1 MSHPLT
7 LSYLDFRLP
16 IGGTKEWICEWGET
30 GGCCWRE
37 RVATKW
43 RYTYIQ
49 QFSRKYQSA
58 NSSKLF
64 RAPKNRTFKIV
75 AYTTLQLQQN
85 VSHMCR
91 QRSFFP
97 PEILL
102 WHQKHIWEVG
112 CSNFQKMWANTSPPR
127 ERDEEKIPPP
137 RVWNFEPEGKHICIP
152 ALEKKIT
159 HLHFK
164 ERTISWLYC
173 FLW

>member
-1 MSHPLT
+1 
-7 LSYLDFRLP
+7 
-16 IGGTKEWICEWGET
+16 
-30 GGCCWRE
+30 
-37 RVATKW
+37 
-43 RYTYIQ
+43 
-49 QFSRKYQSA
+49 
-58 NSSKLF
+58 
-64 RAPKNRTFKIV
+64 
-75 AYTTLQLQQN
+75 
-85 VSHMCR
+85 MCR

-127 ERDEEKIPPP
+127 ERDDKKIPPL

-159 HLHFK
+159 HLYFK

-173 FLW
+173 FFVVEQGLYIISIFSQVPFFPRRHFGSSCFYTDCIRRKEERQERGWPLFSLPPPILTSLTPLSHFWKEIFTALSSFFFRHKN